1 MRVIYEINREN
12 YGHRNEKLIRNL
24 KEYRRRKNRRMRYE
38 LYRKYRKNI
47 SKNRN
52 FECNKVIKLR
62 RKIGDK
68 IYIYQVNYSSNEE

>member
-1 MRVIYEINREN
+1 MRVIYEINRDN

-24 KEYRRRKNRRMRYE
+24 KEYRTRKNRRMRYE

-52 FECNKVIKLR
+52 NGCNKIIKLK
-62 RKIGDK
+62 RKIGNK
-68 IYIYQVNYSSNEE
+68 IYIYKVNYISNEE